1 MRFFAAVLTTILLGS
16 LAPRELCAYPL
27 SLEQRERLSR
37 FLPRSFAKLEGR
49 DPVHIVAM
57 GDNVM
62 GGFNPLMK
70 KAENN
75 NPLFSFTGV
84 FLDRLAREFFY
95 PGSVRL
101 VNPPEKGPDKLTDRL
116 GDELTLEN
124 LCEDRATMLTG
135 LRLATTRT
143 YLHDP
148 DIVLV
153 NYGIHDAFEY
163 ISIDTYK
170 RALQEII
177 DTAKQRNVDIIVLG
191 PTIVR
196 YGGGAM
202 DWGITRPY
210 SMAAEEVAAAN
221 GVLFIDSGKHLAKF
235 GGGIDPATHPLA
247 AMEIV
252 GDKFGRIFYY
262 GPKLETP
269 EKIHP
274 SPQAHLS
281 LGEAMFD
288 DLLNGP
294 RPTNF
299 TATGAAAYAEDGK
312 VNASMVL
319 RNQAAQSFEGSAGA
333 LAVGSGLIPE
343 IKAQRY
349 TIAANGTT
357 QLNFAFQRPVVG
369 KTRDGVDSYYPLS
382 PSDPMGRFAFVVE
395 DTFSSQLLDV
405 PVRIGPVT
413 AAWTSRQ
420 FINVSEQMR
429 VEWDLVNGT
438 DKSLSGTF
446 QVGMA
451 DKIGQPTSFSVSPL
465 GTKAVFSLFQ
475 FDPTDDRAQFQ
486 RDIWIQLDVDG
497 KVVRFSREME
507 ATRDLVLGQEMPMKT
522 WSEYVNLDPPVG
534 NPVQL
539 RSEGSATVQYEADEN
554 ALYVIN
560 RLKGIT
566 IPDLGDD
573 AALRA
578 RIFLDARPANEVR
591 SFGVVEPVEVYTLG
605 RDGRGTT
612 PALALG
618 CFGNGYNMV
627 LRPEGISSVLE
638 TDPDGGRRLTTRI
651 PRKYLH
657 RHEWTLDSID
667 SILGVRVELTVAD
680 SSAGGGG
687 RFPEKN
693 TWVTNSPSFSWDGNI
708 IHGFHETDA
717 RSLMTLRLFRQP
729 VQSWSVRVY

>member
-1 MRFFAAVLTTILLGS
+1 MRLFAALIATILLGS
-16 LAPRELCAYPL
+16 FATQELCAYPL
-27 SLEQRERLSR
+27 TLEQRERLGR
-37 FLPRSFAKLEGR
+37 YLPRSFPKLEAR

-57 GDNVM
+57 GDSVM
-62 GGFNPLMK
+62 SGYNPLK
-70 KAENN
+70 KSAENN
-75 NPLFSFTGV
+75 NPLFAYTGV

-124 LCEDRATMLTG
+124 LCDGAGNMLTG
-135 LRLATTRT
+135 LRHATTDA
-143 YLHDP
+143 YLHGP
-148 DIVLV
+148 DLILV
-153 NYGIHDAFEY
+153 NYGINDAFEY

-177 DTAKQRNVDIIVLG
+177 DTAKQQNVDIIVLG

-202 DWGITRPY
+202 EWGVTRPY
-210 SMAAEEVAAAN
+210 SMAAEEVASAN

-252 GDKFGRIFYY
+252 GDRFGRIFYY
-262 GPKLETP
+262 GPDLKSP
-269 EKIHP
+269 ERVHP

-294 RPTNF
+294 RKTNF
-299 TATGAAAYAEDGK
+299 TYTGAAAYAEDGK
-312 VNASMVL
+312 VNVSMVI
-319 RNQAAQSFEGSAGA
+319 RNQSGDSFEGSIGA
-333 LAVGSGLIPE
+333 LSVGSGLIPGD
-343 IKAQRY
+343 KAQRY
-349 TIAANGTT
+349 TIASNGTT
-357 QLNFAFQRPVVG
+357 QVNFGYQRPVVG
-369 KTRDGVDSYYPLS
+369 KTSDGSDNYFFLS
-382 PSDPMGRFAFVVE
+382 PSDPMGRFGFALE
-395 DTFSSQLLDV
+395 DTFTSDLVDL

-413 AAWTSRQ
+413 AVWTSRQ
-420 FINVSEQMR
+420 FINVSNEMR

-438 DKSLSGTF
+438 DKALSGTF

-465 GTKAVFSLFQ
+465 GTKSVFSLFQ
-475 FDPTDDRAQFQ
+475 FDPSDRRSQFQ
-486 RDIWIQLDVDG
+486 QDIWIQLDVDG
-497 KVVRFSREME
+497 KVVRFTREME
-507 ATRDLVLGQEMPMKT
+507 ASRDLVLGQPMPMKT
-522 WSEYVNLDPPVG
+522 WAEYVDVAPTTA
-534 NPVQL
+534 NPVAI
-539 RSEGSATVQYEADEN
+539 RRTEKPAVSFEADEN
-554 ALYVIN
+554 ALYVITQ
-560 RLKGIT
+560 LDGVS

-578 RIFLDARPANEVR
+578 RIFLDARPVNEVR
-591 SFGVVEPVEVYTLG
+591 SFGVVAPVEVYTLG
-605 RDGRGTT
+605 ADGRGTT
-612 PALALG
+612 PTVPLG
-618 CFGNGYNMV
+618 CFGNGYNMI

-638 TDPDGGRRLTTRI
+638 TEPSGTRRLTVRV
-651 PRKYLH
+651 PRKYFH
-657 RHEWTLDSID
+657 RHEWELDSID
-667 SILGVRVELTVAD
+667 SVLGVRLELTVAD
-680 SSAGGGG
+680 PSGSPRD
-687 RFPEKN
+687 RFPNKN
-693 TWVTNSPSFSWDGNI
+693 TYVTNSPSFSWEEKI

-729 VQSWSVRVY
+729 VESWSVRLY